1 MTPKQILEVIVR
13 IEDAYDEPFDDD
25 RKIRW
30 KRALGDQD
38 AGAISRAL
46 ETWIGASDRWKAPSP
61 RDLIHAA
68 PTPATSSTTAEGDR
82 PLFREG
88 IVEGGE
94 GNPQFVIRKEAPG
107 CWSLMP
113 FGQVAVSRRGEA
125 A

>member
-13 IEDAYDEPFDDD
+13 IEDAYDEPFDED

-38 AGAISRAL
+38 AGAIMRAL

-68 PTPATSSTTAEGDR
+68 PTPAMSSLTAEGDR

-88 IVEGGE
+88 MVENEHGT
-94 GNPQFVIRKEAPG
+94 FVIRKEAPG

-113 FGQVAVSRRGEA
+113 FGQVAVSRTGEA